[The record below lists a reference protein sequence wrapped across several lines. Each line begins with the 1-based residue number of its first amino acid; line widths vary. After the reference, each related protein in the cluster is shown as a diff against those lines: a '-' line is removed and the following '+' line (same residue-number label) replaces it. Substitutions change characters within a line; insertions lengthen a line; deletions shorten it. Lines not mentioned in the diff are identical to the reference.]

1 MKMLKEILGCKIYIW
16 FAALI
21 ALVGLFFYWYG
32 MNQNNNKSADSSQS
46 YSMVK
51 YIEATNET
59 VFLNALSNA
68 TKILGITIP
77 YSQKKAIIILNYEAK
92 LGIKRAVSINKTR
105 ENNFEIKIP
114 KFEVIGV
121 KLDDKHPYKL
131 YNRSGELLSGSTE
144 EVNTG
149 KAATS
154 LLTNKEQKKYLKQ
167 YSDMIKKSAEDHYK
181 VLFKSIYPD
190 VKLTFVYEN

>member
-1 MKMLKEILGCKIYIW
+1 MKMLKKILGCKIYIW

-46 YSMVK
+46 YSIVK

-59 VFLNALSNA
+59 VFLNVGIEKVDALSNA
-68 TKILGITIP
+68 TKVLGITIP

-144 EVNTG
+144 EVDTG

-167 YSDMIKKSAEDHYK
+167 YSDMIKIAA
-181 VLFKSIYPD
+181 
-190 VKLTFVYEN
+190 